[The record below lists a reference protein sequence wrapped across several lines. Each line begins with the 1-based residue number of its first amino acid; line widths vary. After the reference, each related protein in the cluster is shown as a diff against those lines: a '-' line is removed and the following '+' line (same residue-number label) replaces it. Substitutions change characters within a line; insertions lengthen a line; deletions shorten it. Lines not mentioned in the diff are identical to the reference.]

1 MSEYNKDN
9 IFAKIL
15 RGEAP
20 CVKIYEDAY
29 TLAFMDV
36 MPQAEGHVLV
46 IPKAEA
52 CDIMDLDGAMA
63 QKLIVNVQKIARAVK
78 SALGCPGV
86 MLAQLNGSAAGQT
99 VFHCHIHLIP
109 RREGDVENPK
119 GGVRGVIPNMQKYGK
134 DAIRIWE
141 GGNFY

>member
-1 MSEYNKDN
+1 MSDYEEDN

-20 CVKIYEDAY
+20 CVKIYEDAD

-46 IPKAEA
+46 IPKAKA
-52 CDIMDLDGAMA
+52 CDMLDLDGAMA

-78 SALGCPGV
+78 SALGSPGV

-99 VFHCHIHLIP
+99 VFHTHFHIIP
-109 RREGDVENPK
+109 RHD
-119 GGVRGVIPNMQKYGK
+119 GVDLGFHAKEMVALEALEVIAEK
-134 DAIRIWE
+134 IRPLISE
-141 GGNFY
+141 TTA

>member
-1 MSEYNKDN
+1 MSDYNNDN

-20 CVKIYEDAY
+20 CVKIFEDAD

-52 CDIMDLDGAMA
+52 CDMMDLDSAMA

-99 VFHCHIHLIP
+99 VFHTHFHIIP
-109 RREGDVENPK
+109 RHD
-119 GGVRGVIPNMQKYGK
+119 GVDLGFHAKEMVALEALEIIAEK
-134 DAIRIWE
+134 IRPHISE
-141 GGNFY
+141 TTA

>member
-1 MSEYNKDN
+1 MSDYNKDN

-20 CVKIYEDAY
+20 CVKIYEDAD

-52 CDIMDLDGAMA
+52 CDMMDLDGAMA

-99 VFHCHIHLIP
+99 VFHTHFHIIP
-109 RREGDVENPK
+109 RHD
-119 GGVRGVIPNMQKYGK
+119 GVDLGFHAKEMV
-134 DAIRIWE
+134 AIEALEKIAEKIRPLISDTTA
-141 GGNFY
+141 

>member
-1 MSEYNKDN
+1 MSDYEEDN

-20 CVKIYEDAY
+20 CVKIYEDAD

-52 CDIMDLDGAMA
+52 CDMMDLDSAMA

-99 VFHCHIHLIP
+99 VFHTHFHIIP
-109 RREGDVENPK
+109 RHD
-119 GGVRGVIPNMQKYGK
+119 GVDLGFHAKEMVAPEALEIIAEK
-134 DAIRIWE
+134 IRPLISE
-141 GGNFY
+141 STA

>member
-1 MSEYNKDN
+1 MSDYEKDN

-15 RGEAP
+15 RAEAP
-20 CVKIYEDAY
+20 CVKIYEDAD

-52 CDIMDLDGAMA
+52 CDMMDLDGAKA

-99 VFHCHIHLIP
+99 VFHTHFHI
-109 RREGDVENPK
+109 
-119 GGVRGVIPNMQKYGK
+119 
-134 DAIRIWE
+134 
-141 GGNFY
+141 

>member
-1 MSEYNKDN
+1 MSDYNEDN

-20 CVKIYEDAY
+20 CVKIYEDAD

-52 CDIMDLDGAMA
+52 CDMLDLDGEMA

-99 VFHCHIHLIP
+99 VFHAHFHIIP
-109 RREGDVENPK
+109 RHD
-119 GGVRGVIPNMQKYGK
+119 GVDLGFHAKEMVAPEALEKIAEK
-134 DAIRIWE
+134 IRPLISE
-141 GGNFY
+141 TTA

>member
-1 MSEYNKDN
+1 MSDYEEDN

-20 CVKIYEDAY
+20 CVKIYEDAD

-36 MPQAEGHVLV
+36 MPQAEGHILV

-52 CDIMDLDGAMA
+52 CDMMDLDSAMA

-99 VFHCHIHLIP
+99 VFHTHFHIIP
-109 RREGDVENPK
+109 RHD
-119 GGVRGVIPNMQKYGK
+119 GVDLGFHAKEMVAPEALEIIAEK
-134 DAIRIWE
+134 IRPLISE
-141 GGNFY
+141 TTA

>member
-1 MSEYNKDN
+1 MSDYNNDN

-20 CVKIYEDAY
+20 CVKIFEDAD

-52 CDIMDLDGAMA
+52 CDMMDLDDAMA

-78 SALGCPGV
+78 SALGSPGV

-99 VFHCHIHLIP
+99 VFHTHFHIIP
-109 RREGDVENPK
+109 RHD
-119 GGVRGVIPNMQKYGK
+119 GVDLGFHATEMVPPEALEKIAEK
-134 DAIRIWE
+134 IRPLISE
-141 GGNFY
+141 TTV